1 MLPLRRADN
10 TSADKTEED
19 MRFIAESFEKGGLF
33 MFPILVASLVLYAI
47 AIERFFYLYLR
58 ASFNKELFLKTLH
71 STIFAGQL
79 DKVVKYTAA
88 QRFPLARI
96 IHAGLLKVRGAPEDV
111 QAATDGAALRELPK
125 IEKRT
130 AYLSMVGNIAML
142 LGLLG
147 TISGMIVSFGAV
159 ANVEASAKAAE
170 LARGISEAM
179 NCTAFGLLTAIPALV
194 FFAILQGKT
203 QAIIDDMNESTVHVM
218 NLILEN
224 RDKLAS

>member
-1 MLPLRRADN
+1 
-10 TSADKTEED
+10 
-19 MRFIAESFEKGGLF
+19 MRFIAESFEKGGFF
-33 MFPILVASLVLYAI
+33 MWPILFASLFLYAI

-58 ASFNKELFLKTLH
+58 ASFNKEMFIKTIH
-71 STIFAGQL
+71 SIIFAGQL

-111 QAATDGAALRELPK
+111 QAAMDGAALRELPK

-130 AYLSMVGNIAML
+130 PY
-142 LGLLG
+142 LG
-147 TISGMIVSFGAV
+147 TISGMIRSFAAV

-194 FFAILQGKT
+194 FFAVLQGKT
-203 QAIIDDMNESTVHVM
+203 QAILDDMNESTVHIL
-218 NLILEN
+218 NLIIEN
-224 RDKLAS
+224 RDKLAG

>member
-1 MLPLRRADN
+1 
-10 TSADKTEED
+10 
-19 MRFIAESFEKGGLF
+19 MRFIAESFEKGGFF
-33 MFPILVASLVLYAI
+33 MWPILCASLVLYAI

-58 ASFNKELFLKTLH
+58 ASFNKEMFIKTLH

-96 IHAGLLKVRGAPEDV
+96 INAGLLKVRGTPEDV
-111 QAATDGAALRELPK
+111 QAAMDGAALRELPK

-130 AYLSMVGNIAML
+130 PYLAMVGNIAML

-147 TISGMIVSFGAV
+147 TISGMIVSFAAV
-159 ANVEASAKAAE
+159 ANVEASSKAAE

-179 NCTAFGLLTAIPALV
+179 NCTAFGLLTAIPALI

-203 QAIIDDMNESTVHVM
+203 QALLDDINESTVTVL
-218 NLILEN
+218 NLIVEN
-224 RDKLAS
+224 REKLAN

>member
-1 MLPLRRADN
+1 
-10 TSADKTEED
+10 
-19 MRFIAESFEKGGLF
+19 MRFIAESFEKGGFF
-33 MFPILVASLVLYAI
+33 MWPILIASLFLYTV

-58 ASFNKELFLKTLH
+58 ASFNKEMFVKTIH

-79 DKVVKYTAA
+79 DKVVKYAAA

-96 IHAGLLKVRGAPEDV
+96 IHAGLLKVRGTPEDV
-111 QAATDGAALRELPK
+111 QAAMDSAALRELPK

-130 AYLSMVGNIAML
+130 PYLAMIGNIAML

-179 NCTAFGLLTAIPALV
+179 NCTAFGLLTAIPSLI
-194 FFAILQGKT
+194 FYAILQGKT
-203 QAIIDDMNESTVHVM
+203 QSLLDDINESTVQIM
-218 NLILEN
+218 NLIVEN

>member
-1 MLPLRRADN
+1 
-10 TSADKTEED
+10 
-19 MRFIAESFEKGGLF
+19 MRFLAESFEKGGFF
-33 MFPILVASLVLYAI
+33 MWPIALASLFLYAI
-47 AIERFFYLYLR
+47 AIERFFYLYMR
-58 ASFNKELFLKTLH
+58 ASFNKDLFIKTMH
-71 STIFAGQL
+71 SAIFAGQL

-96 IHAGLLKVRGAPEDV
+96 IHAGLLKVRGTPEDV
-111 QAATDGAALRELPK
+111 QSAMDGAALRELPK

-130 AYLSMVGNIAML
+130 AYLSMIGNIAML

-179 NCTAFGLLTAIPALV
+179 NCTAFGLLTAIPALI

-203 QAIIDDMNESTVHVM
+203 QALLDDINQSTVQVM
-218 NLILEN
+218 NLIVEN
-224 RDKLAS
+224 REKLAG

>member
-1 MLPLRRADN
+1 
-10 TSADKTEED
+10 
-19 MRFIAESFEKGGLF
+19 MRFIGEAFEDGGFF
-33 MFPILVASLVLYAI
+33 MWPILITSLVVYGV
-47 AIERFFYLYLR
+47 AIERFYF
-58 ASFNKELFLKTLH
+58 LFLKANFNKDMFLKILH

-88 QRFPLARI
+88 QPFPLARI
-96 IHAGLLKVRGAPEDV
+96 INAGLLKVRGTPEDV
-111 QAATDGAALRELPK
+111 QAAMDGAALRELPR

-130 AYLSMVGNIAML
+130 PYLAMLGNIAML

-147 TISGMIVSFGAV
+147 TISGMIVSFAAV
-159 ANVEASAKAAE
+159 ANVEASSKAAE

-179 NCTAFGLLTAIPALV
+179 NCTAFGLLTAIPSLI
-194 FFAILQGKT
+194 FYAILQGKT
-203 QAIIDDMNESTVHVM
+203 QTIIDDINESTVRVL

>member
-1 MLPLRRADN
+1 
-10 TSADKTEED
+10 
-19 MRFIAESFEKGGLF
+19 MRFIGEAFEKGGFF
-33 MFPILVASLVLYAI
+33 MWPILCTSLVIYGI
-47 AIERFFYLYLR
+47 AIERFFYLFMR
-58 ASFNKELFLKTLH
+58 ANFNKDMFLKIMH

-88 QRFPLARI
+88 QPFPLARI
-96 IHAGLLKVRGAPEDV
+96 IHAGLLKVRGTPEDV
-111 QAATDGAALRELPK
+111 QAAMDGAALRELPR

-130 AYLSMVGNIAML
+130 AYLAMLGNIAML

-147 TISGMIVSFGAV
+147 TISGMIVSFAAV
-159 ANVEASAKAAE
+159 ANVEASSKAAE

-179 NCTAFGLLTAIPALV
+179 NCTAFGLLTAIPSLV

-203 QAIIDDMNESTVHVM
+203 QTIIDDINESTVRVL

>member
-1 MLPLRRADN
+1 
-10 TSADKTEED
+10 
-19 MRFIAESFEKGGLF
+19 MRFIAESFEMGGIF
-33 MFPILVASLVLYAI
+33 MWPILAASLVLYAI

-58 ASFNKELFLKTLH
+58 ASFNKEMFIKTLH

-96 IHAGLLKVRGAPEDV
+96 IHAGLLKVRGTPEDV
-111 QAATDGAALRELPK
+111 QAAMDGAALGELPK
-125 IEKRT
+125 IEHRSRDR
-130 AYLSMVGNIAML
+130 AMVGNIAML

-147 TISGMIVSFGAV
+147 TISGMIVSFAAV

-170 LARGISEAM
+170 LARCMSEAM
-179 NCTAFGLLTAIPALV
+179 NCTAFGLLTAIPALIFYAV
-194 FFAILQGKT
+194 LQGKT
-203 QAIIDDMNESTVHVM
+203 QALIDDMNESTVHVM

-224 RDKLAS
+224 RDKLAN

>member
-1 MLPLRRADN
+1 
-10 TSADKTEED
+10 

-33 MFPILVASLVLYAI
+33 MWPILGASLVLYAI
-47 AIERFFYLYLR
+47 AIERFFFLYMR

-96 IHAGLLKVRGAPEDV
+96 IHAGLLKVRGTPDDV
-111 QAATDGAALRELPK
+111 QAAMDGSALRELPK

-130 AYLSMVGNIAML
+130 PYLAMVGNIAML

-147 TISGMIVSFGAV
+147 TISGMIRSFAAV

-170 LARGISEAM
+170 LARGI
-179 NCTAFGLLTAIPALV
+179 FY
-194 FFAILQGKT
+194 AILQGKT
-203 QAIIDDMNESTVHVM
+203 QALIDDMNESTVHVM

-224 RDKLAS
+224 RDKLSN